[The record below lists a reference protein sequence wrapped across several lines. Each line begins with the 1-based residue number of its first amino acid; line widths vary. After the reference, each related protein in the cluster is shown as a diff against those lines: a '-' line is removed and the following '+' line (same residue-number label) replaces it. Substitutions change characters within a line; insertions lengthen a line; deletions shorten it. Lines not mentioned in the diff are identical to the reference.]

1 MIEDKHLLEQLLQQE
16 EQLRFTNFTNDIAFE
31 VGMLLV
37 EAARREGLS
46 LTIDICRNGH
56 QLFHIALPGTS
67 PDNDA
72 WIQRKNRVVNHFGH
86 SSYYVGMLTKSK
98 GGTLQERSLLDPM
111 QYAAHGGA
119 FPIII
124 EQVGVVG
131 TITVSGLPQADDHA
145 FVVRMLARYL
155 NVNLDG

>member
-1 MIEDKHLLEQLLQQE
+1 MEDAHLLEQLLQQE
-16 EQLRFTNFTNDIAFE
+16 DQMHFTQFTNDTAFA
-31 VGMLLV
+31 VGMMLV
-37 EAARREGLS
+37 EAARREGLA
-46 LTIDICRNGH
+46 LTIDICRHGH
-56 QLFHIALPGTS
+56 QLFHIALPGTA
-67 PDNDA
+67 PDNDV

-98 GGTLQERSLLDPM
+98 GVTLQERSLLDPM

-131 TITVSGLPQADDHA
+131 TITVSGLPQAEDHA
-145 FVVRMLARYL
+145 FVVKVLAL
-155 NVNLDG
+155 FLGVNPATE

>member
-1 MIEDKHLLEQLLQQE
+1 MEDEHLLQQLLQQE
-16 EQLRFTNFTNDIAFE
+16 EQLRFAHFTNDTAFE
-31 VGMLLV
+31 VGMLFV
-37 EAARREGLS
+37 ETARREGLA
-46 LTIDICRNGH
+46 LTIDICRHEH
-56 QLFHIALPGTS
+56 QLFHVALPGTS

-72 WIQRKNRVVNHFGH
+72 WVQRKNRVVNHFGH

-98 GGTLQERSLLDPM
+98 GVTLQERSLLDPM

-124 EQVGVVG
+124 EHVGVVG

-145 FVVRMLARYL
+145 FVVRVLAQYL
-155 NVNLDG
+155 GVVLDE